1 MDFSLNSSVVLAAIV
16 GLWLIWVAPY
26 LLRRRV
32 SQPAVGSITS
42 ALSSTAAG
50 DAGFQRSVMNM
61 SSTEEPAS
69 ASRRAGNVASG
80 ASQRTHP
87 APPEFRVRWGRL
99 GIALAGS
106 VSVVTALVTSVLA
119 VMAVIPSVVPVLAL
133 LVAIVSVVAL
143 RTLALRDRRRRRAGA
158 ARPAAEQSAAPAE
171 HEDPAVQR
179 PTKLFDGE
187 SAPAGTTTA
196 DDDDA
201 SEPVAN
207 PFTAA
212 ELRAAALAVAAE
224 AGDPAIGQ
232 GAPWQPVEV
241 PKPTYVE
248 APKAERGDP
257 APLDLPDAP
266 KPQTKTPIKNGA
278 VAPKVEAPATPR
290 MNLDDILQR
299 RRA

>member
-32 SQPAVGSITS
+32 SQPAVGSITT

-61 SSTEEPAS
+61 SSTEES
-69 ASRRAGNVASG
+69 ASVSRRVGHVLPGAGRG
-80 ASQRTHP
+80 TGP
-87 APPEFRVRWGRL
+87 ALPEFRVRWGRL
-99 GIALAGS
+99 GIALAGC
-106 VSVVTALVTSVLA
+106 VSVVTALITSVLA
-119 VMAVIPSVVPVLAL
+119 VMAVLPSVVPVLAL
-133 LVAIVSVVAL
+133 LLFIASVVAL
-143 RTLALRDRRRRRAGA
+143 RTLALRDRRRRAGA
-158 ARPAAEQSAAPAE
+158 ARPAAEQPAASAVYQ
-171 HEDPAVQR
+171 DPAVQR

-187 SAPAGTTTA
+187 SAPADPKTA
-196 DDDDA
+196 DDDA
-201 SEPVAN
+201 SEPIAN

-248 APKAERGDP
+248 APKAEREDP
-257 APLDLPDAP
+257 APLDLPEAP

-278 VAPKVEAPATPR
+278 VAPKVETPAAPR